1 MVETHLS
8 LTTPVDCMFYLGL
21 MCAFLLPTSSTGTRS
36 YIEYNVVQAQKKTIY
51 QSFKRLSKLVRITST
66 LENLNL
72 MVNLNF
78 FLLQKYGAAA
88 IFFLYGNKNVP
99 SAESLRGRRCL
110 RTRTFILFGLIKV

>member
-51 QSFKRLSKLVRITST
+51 QSFKLLSKLVRITGT
-66 LENLNL
+66 LNNLNL
-72 MVNLNF
+72 AVNLKKKF
-78 FLLQKYGAAA
+78 LQKYDAAA
-88 IFFLYGNKNVP
+88 IFLYGNKNVP
-99 SAESLRGRRCL
+99 LAEILRGRRCL
-110 RTRTFILFGLIKV
+110 RTRTFILFGLI